1 MDYDCSHNSMKERN
15 FCIWIICILKKN
27 ISMYYKVISNSI
39 LEYLEKEVNEYI
51 LKGWKPQGGILVTGD
66 GFYQALSK

>member
-1 MDYDCSHNSMKERN
+1 
-15 FCIWIICILKKN
+15 
-27 ISMYYKVISNSI
+27 MYYKVISNPI